1 MSVYTPQQ
9 NLGQRPG
16 QPAQIGPQPYGQQQF
31 GQQQPQGFG
40 QSLYGQSPYGQ
51 SGQVGQFG
59 AQQGQGQGQLPQLVT
74 ELAMRCAATAASAV
88 VEQLRI
94 DPQILM
100 GIQSQGQIPPHAWG
114 NVLVECA
121 RKIAPVVHTTLAQI
135 TQGQPGQQ
143 GFGQGQGQFPGQQ
156 GFGQGQGQFP
166 GQGQGFGQSQ
176 FDRMSLMGFGQGI

>member
-9 NLGQRPG
+9 NLGQQLG

-40 QSLYGQSPYGQ
+40 QSPYGQ
-51 SGQVGQFG
+51 SGQFGQFG
-59 AQQGQGQGQLPQLVT
+59 AQQGQGQLPQLVT

-88 VEQLRI
+88 VEQLRM

-135 TQGQPGQQ
+135 TQGQLGQQ
-143 GFGQGQGQFPGQQ
+143 GFGQQGQLGQQ